1 MAYFI
6 KMKPQQ
12 QIRLGAFTLI
22 ELLVVIAIIAIL
34 AALLLPALA
43 QAKERAKRIACL
55 NNLKQLNLAAIM
67 DAGDNQDK
75 YASSGVNYLYYI
87 NSTMRTNYMDSYKI
101 QRQSFYCPSNLGWN
115 TDDLWLFNGS
125 GSPGPSSS
133 PSVIG
138 YFSFAGNAAF
148 NDPAQVGNY
157 YPNNGALPGGDNLAS
172 HEPVFPMKTSDRAY
186 YNLVWSDMQGKY
198 GGNWWRDQA
207 AGICRVNHFVKGAP
221 IGANEGSTDGHVD
234 WVKFSKF
241 SQSPRMQYSSLDVY
255 FYANQ
260 PF

>member
-6 KMKPQQ
+6 KLKPQK
-12 QIRLGAFTLI
+12 QIRLSAFTLI

-34 AALLLPALA
+34 AAMLLPALA
-43 QAKERAKRIACL
+43 KAKDRAKRITCL

-67 DAGDNQDK
+67 DAGDNEDK

-87 NSTMRTNYMDSYKI
+87 SSTMRTNYMANYKI
-101 QRQSFYCPSNLGWN
+101 QRQSFYCPANLGWN

-133 PSVIG
+133 SSVIG
-138 YFSFAGNAAF
+138 YFYFAGNAAF
-148 NDPAQVGNY
+148 NDPAQIGNY
-157 YPNNGALPGGDNLAS
+157 YPNNGALPDGSNLAS
-172 HEPVFPMKTSDRAY
+172 HEPVFPMKTTDRSY
-186 YNLVWSDMQGKY
+186 YDLVWSDMQGKY
-198 GGNWWRDQA
+198 AGNWWRDQA
-207 AGICRVNHFVKGAP
+207 AGTCRVNHFLKDAP
-221 IGANEGSTDGHVD
+221 VGANEGAADGHVE
-234 WVKFSKF
+234 WVKYSKFSK
-241 SQSPRMQYSSLDVY
+241 SPRMQYSSLDVY